1 MTKSSYE
8 FTIFLITATIVGLEG
23 RSSSY
28 QTYQSKIKNE
38 KEQQIIRQKSSSPNY
53 KMQALAP
60 EKRHD
65 KFGPDSPLAQGVAEF
80 LTPWPS
86 AAYITDTTHPLMV
99 KLLLSV
105 VAPIL
110 CVLIALQAYVTYY
123 GPSNS
128 YDGSWTVPLSDPAAP
143 GIAVAG

>member
-8 FTIFLITATIVGLEG
+8 FAIFLFTATIVGLEAK
-23 RSSSY
+23 SSSY
-28 QTYQSKIKNE
+28 STNQSKSKNE
-38 KEQQIIRQKSSSPNY
+38 KLVKQNPKSINY
-53 KMQALAP
+53 KMHALAP

-86 AAYITDTTHPLMV
+86 AAYITNTTHPLMV
-99 KLLLSV
+99 KFLLSV

-110 CVLIALQAYVTYY
+110 CVLIVLQAYVTYF